1 MTAPKTDEWMDD
13 EMSEFVQIDG
23 ERVEMANVDLSAV
36 AALVLSEVLDRESC
50 APDDNFFLLG
60 GDSLLAVTAARR
72 LSQKAGRPV
81 SAQDVFLHPTPR
93 ELGVF
98 LRTSPVPAHQN

>member
-1 MTAPKTDEWMDD
+1 MAALGTKNRMGD
-13 EMSEFVQIDG
+13 EMDEFVEING
-23 ERVEMANVDLSAV
+23 TRVEMAEL
-36 AALVLSEVLDRESC
+36 AASVMSELLDRESC

-81 SAQDVFLHPTPR
+81 AAQDIFLNPTPG
-93 ELGVF
+93 ELGAF
-98 LRTSPVPAHQN
+98 LRTTPVAAHQR